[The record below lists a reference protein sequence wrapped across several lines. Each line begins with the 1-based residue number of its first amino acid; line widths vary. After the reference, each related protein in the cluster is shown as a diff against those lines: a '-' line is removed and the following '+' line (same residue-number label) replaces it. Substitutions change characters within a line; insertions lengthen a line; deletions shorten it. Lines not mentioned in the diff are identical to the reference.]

1 MKKVVL
7 VNQSSGYLMVDI
19 VNAYAKHYDE
29 VVLLA
34 GSIKVLER
42 PLNEKVRVRHIMS
55 YYRNSSMSRILSW
68 LWGSIQVFFLLLF
81 KYRKFE
87 TIFVTN
93 PPFAYLTG
101 LILKRNFSVIV
112 YDTYPDALKNIG
124 ISENNPIYTA
134 WEGMNRM
141 IFGKAKNIFTL
152 SESMA
157 LQLSEYVP
165 KERIT
170 VIPNWS
176 GSTKF
181 GPVSREENP
190 FIADNK
196 LERKFV
202 VLYSGNIGYT
212 HNVEVL
218 TEVAEKLKEET
229 DICFLFIGEGR
240 KKEELVKIAK
250 QKNLDNCRFMTWQSP
265 DILPFSLSAADLGV
279 VTLNDTTAQLS
290 VPSKTY
296 NLMAAGVALLSISPE
311 TSELAQLIQD
321 HKNGR
326 NFNAGQTMEIVDFIL
341 QCRNNRKELSV
352 MSENSLKASKKYTY
366 SNAEL
371 YLKS

>member
-7 VNQSSGYLMVDI
+7 VNQSTGYLMIDI

-34 GSIKVLER
+34 GSIRVLER
-42 PLNEKVRVRHIMS
+42 PLNEKVCVRHIMS
-55 YYRNSSMSRILSW
+55 YNRNSSSRRMVSW
-68 LWGSIQVFFLLLF
+68 LWSSVQVFFLLLF

-124 ISENNPIYTA
+124 ISERNPIYTV
-134 WEGMNRM
+134 WEGMNRQ
-141 IFGKAKNIFTL
+141 IFGKAENIFTL

-157 LQLSEYVP
+157 LQLSGYVP
-165 KERIT
+165 KKRIT

-176 GSTKF
+176 GSARF

-190 FIADNK
+190 FIADNE

-265 DILPFSLSAADLGV
+265 DILPYSLSAADLGV

-296 NLMAAGVALLSISPE
+296 NLMAAGVALLSIAPE
-311 TSELAQLIQD
+311 TSALAQLIQD
-321 HKNGR
+321 HKNGI
-326 NFNAGQTMEIVDFIL
+326 NFNAGQTSEIVDFIL
-341 QCRNNRKELSV
+341 QCRNNRNELSV
-352 MSENSLKASKKYTY
+352 MSENSLKASKNYTY

>member
-7 VNQSSGYLMVDI
+7 VNQSTGYLMIDI
-19 VNAYAKHYDE
+19 VNAYAKQYDE

-34 GSIKVLER
+34 GSIRVLER

-55 YYRNSSMSRILSW
+55 YNRNSSSRRMVSW
-68 LWGSIQVFFLLLF
+68 LWSSVQVFFLLLF

-101 LILKRNFSVIV
+101 LILKREFSVIV

-265 DILPFSLSAADLGV
+265 DILPYSLSAADLGV

-296 NLMAAGVALLSISPE
+296 NLMAAGVALLSIAPE
-311 TSELAQLIQD
+311 TSALAQLIQD

>member
-7 VNQSSGYLMVDI
+7 VNQSTGYLMIDI

-34 GSIKVLER
+34 GSIRVLER
-42 PLNEKVRVRHIMS
+42 PLNEKVCVRHIMS
-55 YYRNSSMSRILSW
+55 YNRNSSSRRMVSW
-68 LWGSIQVFFLLLF
+68 LWSSVQVFFLLLF

-124 ISENNPIYTA
+124 ISERNPIYTV
-134 WEGMNRM
+134 WEGMNRQ
-141 IFGKAKNIFTL
+141 IFGKAKDIFTL

-157 LQLSEYVP
+157 LQLYEYVP

-176 GSTKF
+176 GSARF

-190 FIADNK
+190 FIADNE

-240 KKEELVKIAK
+240 KKEELIKMAK
-250 QKNLDNCRFMTWQSP
+250 QKKLDNCRFMTWQSP
-265 DILPFSLSAADLGV
+265 DILPYSLSAADLGV

-296 NLMAAGVALLSISPE
+296 NLMAAGVALLSIAPE
-311 TSELAQLIQD
+311 TSALAQLIQD

>member
-7 VNQSSGYLMVDI
+7 VNQSTGYLMIDI

-34 GSIKVLER
+34 GSIRVLER
-42 PLNEKVRVRHIMS
+42 PLNEKVCVRHIMS
-55 YYRNSSMSRILSW
+55 YNRNSSSRRMVSW
-68 LWGSIQVFFLLLF
+68 LWSSVQVFFLLLF

-101 LILKRNFSVIV
+101 LILKREFSVIV

-124 ISENNPIYTA
+124 ISERNPIYTV
-134 WEGMNRM
+134 WEGMNRQ
-141 IFGKAKNIFTL
+141 IFGKAKDIFTL

-157 LQLSEYVP
+157 LQLYEYVP

-176 GSTKF
+176 GSARF

-190 FIADNK
+190 FIADNE

-265 DILPFSLSAADLGV
+265 DILPYSLSAADLGV

-296 NLMAAGVALLSISPE
+296 NLMAAGVALLSIAPE
-311 TSELAQLIQD
+311 TSALAQLIQD
-321 HKNGR
+321 HKNGI
-326 NFNAGQTMEIVDFIL
+326 NFNAGQTSEIVDFIL
-341 QCRNNRKELSV
+341 QCRNNRNELSV
-352 MSENSLKASKKYTY
+352 MSENSLKASKNYTY

>member
-34 GSIKVLER
+34 GSIRVLER

-55 YYRNSSMSRILSW
+55 YNRNSSSRRMVSW
-68 LWGSIQVFFLLLF
+68 LWSSVQVFFLLLF

-101 LILKRNFSVIV
+101 LILKREFSVIV

-157 LQLSEYVP
+157 LQLSGYVP

-265 DILPFSLSAADLGV
+265 DILPYSLSAADLGV

-296 NLMAAGVALLSISPE
+296 NLMAAGVALLSIAPE
-311 TSELAQLIQD
+311 TSALAQLIQD

>member
-34 GSIKVLER
+34 GSIRVLER

-55 YYRNSSMSRILSW
+55 YNRNSSSRRMVSW
-68 LWGSIQVFFLLLF
+68 LWSSVQVFFLLLF

-101 LILKRNFSVIV
+101 LILKREFSVIV

-265 DILPFSLSAADLGV
+265 DILPYSLSAADLGV

-296 NLMAAGVALLSISPE
+296 NLMAAGVALLSIAPE
-311 TSELAQLIQD
+311 TSALAQLIQD

>member
-1 MKKVVL
+1 MKRVVL
-7 VNQSSGYLMVDI
+7 VNQSTGYLMIDI

-34 GSIKVLER
+34 GSIRVLER
-42 PLNEKVRVRHIMS
+42 PLNEKVCVRHIMS
-55 YYRNSSMSRILSW
+55 YNRNSSSRRMVSW
-68 LWGSIQVFFLLLF
+68 LWSSVQVFFLLLF

-124 ISENNPIYTA
+124 ISERNPIYTV
-134 WEGMNRM
+134 WEGMNRQ
-141 IFGKAKNIFTL
+141 IFGKAKDIFTL

-157 LQLSEYVP
+157 LQLYEYVP

-190 FIADNK
+190 FIADNE

-240 KKEELVKIAK
+240 KKEELIKMAK
-250 QKNLDNCRFMTWQSP
+250 QKKLDNCRFMTWQSP
-265 DILPFSLSAADLGV
+265 DILPYWLSAADLGV

-296 NLMAAGVALLSISPE
+296 NLMAAGVALLSIAPE
-311 TSELAQLIQD
+311 TSALAQLIQD
-321 HKNGR
+321 HKNGI
-326 NFNAGQTMEIVDFIL
+326 NFNAGQTSEIVDFIL
-341 QCRNNRKELSV
+341 QCRNNRNELSV
-352 MSENSLKASKKYTY
+352 MSENSLKASKNYTY

>member
-34 GSIKVLER
+34 GSIRVLER

-55 YYRNSSMSRILSW
+55 YNRNSSSRRMVSW
-68 LWGSIQVFFLLLF
+68 LWSSVQVFFLLLF

-101 LILKRNFSVIV
+101 LILKREFSVIV

-176 GSTKF
+176 GSAKF

-190 FIADNK
+190 FIAANK
-196 LERKFV
+196 LERRFV

-265 DILPFSLSAADLGV
+265 DILPYSLSAADLGV

-296 NLMAAGVALLSISPE
+296 NLMAAGVALLSIAPE
-311 TSELAQLIQD
+311 TSALAQLIQD

>member
-34 GSIKVLER
+34 GSIRVLER

-55 YYRNSSMSRILSW
+55 YNRNSSSRRMVSW
-68 LWGSIQVFFLLLF
+68 LWSSVQVFFLLLF

-101 LILKRNFSVIV
+101 LILKREFSVIV

-152 SESMA
+152 SESMT

-265 DILPFSLSAADLGV
+265 DILPYSLSAADLGV

-296 NLMAAGVALLSISPE
+296 NLMAAGVALLSIAPE
-311 TSELAQLIQD
+311 TSALAQLIQD

>member
-7 VNQSSGYLMVDI
+7 VNQSTGYLMIDI

-34 GSIKVLER
+34 GSIRVLER
-42 PLNEKVRVRHIMS
+42 PLKEKVCVRHIMS
-55 YYRNSSMSRILSW
+55 YNRNSSSRRMVSW
-68 LWGSIQVFFLLLF
+68 LWSSVQVFFLLLF

-101 LILKRNFSVIV
+101 LILKREFSVIV

-265 DILPFSLSAADLGV
+265 DILPYSLSAADLGV

-296 NLMAAGVALLSISPE
+296 NLMAAGVALLSIAPE
-311 TSELAQLIQD
+311 TSALAQLIQD